1 MEKKNDYIAKL
12 EKKNQAIVDK
22 SKKEVDALLAK
33 MDKPMVVLH
42 DSIGG
47 KTPSAYKWGD
57 AWSNDDDDTLIA
69 LRLGNHKQ
77 SQGRIAHWYLC
88 ASILARSPFA
98 CEKRAKWIE
107 SHKGVIIHHASDIR
121 KNMLASKKT
130 SKANK
135 ALWELVPVVQRVS
148 SMPLKVV
155 EQVDK
160 YMLATRKEM
169 RDINNAIAQEQAKET
184 KRASKKR
191 NKK

>member
-1 MEKKNDYIAKL
+1 MTKSKNALAL
-12 EKKNQAIVDK
+12 EKSQKDL
-22 SKKEVDALLAK
+22 DAMLAK

-42 DSIGG
+42 DSIGA
-47 KTPSAYKWGD
+47 KTTSAHKWGD
-57 AWSNDDDDTLIA
+57 AWSNNDDDVLIA
-69 LRLGNHKQ
+69 LRLGNHKA
-77 SQGRIAHWYLC
+77 SQGRIASWYQC

-107 SHKGVIIHHASDIR
+107 SHKGVVIHHASDIR